1 MKGSIIVVDDEQ
13 IILKSCKKIL
23 SSEGYEV
30 DTFASA
36 SEALAVFNNKQYDLI
51 ITDLKMPGIDGI
63 EFMRQVRKTNPDIN
77 IIVITGY
84 PSQES
89 IKEALSL
96 RIIDYLPKPFTPSIL
111 SDVVAKA
118 MELKKKGVTPQ
129 PEVEDVSD
137 EISANIDDIIKKYK
151 NQRGSLISALL
162 ETQEIVGY
170 LPPVVQKHIA
180 KGLKIPVSE
189 VNSVVSFYS
198 FFSVKPRGK
207 HKIKVC
213 LGTAC
218 YVKGAEEIVKQ
229 LSHGLQVEVGS
240 VTADRKYSLET
251 ARCLGACGL
260 APVVVIDRDTHGSV
274 NPVNAMDL
282 LKEYQ

>member
-36 SEALAVFNNKQYDLI
+36 AEALAVFNNKQYDLI

-129 PEVEDVSD
+129 PEVEDVSE
-137 EISANIDDIIKKYK
+137 EISANIDEIIKKYK
-151 NQRGSLISALL
+151 NQQGSLISALL